1 MYAAIRIRG
10 NVDISSQI
18 KDTLKIMRLTKTN
31 HLVLIKENKESKG
44 MAEKVRSYLTYGEI
58 DKETLKKL
66 LIKRGRLTGDK
77 RVTEAFLKEK
87 GAKSI
92 DAVVDALEQG
102 KSPKEFGIKPV
113 FRLSPPRKGFERAGI
128 KKTFKE
134 GGVLGYRGK
143 EINKLILKM
152 I

>member
-10 NVDISSQI
+10 NVDISPKI
-18 KDTLKIMRLTKTN
+18 KDTLKIMMLTKTN
-31 HLVLIKENKESKG
+31 HLVLVKENKEKKG
-44 MAEKVRSYLTYGEI
+44 MLEKTRAYITYGEI
-58 DKETLKKL
+58 NKETIEKL
-66 LIKRGRLTGDK
+66 LIKRGRLVGDK
-77 RVTEAFLKEK
+77 RVTETALKEK

-92 DAVVDALEQG
+92 DNVVSALEQG
-102 KSPKEFGIKPV
+102 KSPKEFGVKPV

-128 KKTFKE
+128 KKTFNE
-134 GGVLGYRGK
+134 GGVLAYRGK